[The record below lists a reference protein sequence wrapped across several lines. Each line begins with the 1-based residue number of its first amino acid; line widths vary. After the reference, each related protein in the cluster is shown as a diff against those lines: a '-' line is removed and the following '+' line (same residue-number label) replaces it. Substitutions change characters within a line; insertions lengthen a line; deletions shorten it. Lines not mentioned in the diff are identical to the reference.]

1 MKKFMPFIINALFV
15 ICFYFGFVENVEGAR
30 NLALF
35 YIWTTIAVVLVTA
48 AYPDEEAKR
57 IEKAKQPNVM
67 PRSIHITI
75 HFAVLIGLLWYGWW
89 ITAVFYVIAVAMIH
103 KMWEDKDKLKAK
115 LAAEQASKF

>member
-1 MKKFMPFIINALFV
+1 MPFIINALFV

-30 NLALF
+30 NVALF
-35 YIWTTIAVVLVTA
+35 YIWTIIAVVLTMA
-48 AYPDEEAKR
+48 AYPDDEAKR
-57 IEKAKQPNVM
+57 IKKAKEPNVM

-75 HFAVLIGLLWYGWW
+75 QFAVLIGLLWYGWW

-115 LAAEQASKF
+115 LAAEQATKF